1 MESSVITAVSAF
13 GPKVVE
19 AQYYVPA
26 GQAAVL
32 FGVVTALMAMLGNM
46 LGESVYDVASYLISE
61 VNTAYSREFKQGRRV
76 DSFENVI

>member
-19 AQYYVPA
+19 AQYYVSA

-32 FGVVTALMAMLGNM
+32 FGVVTALMANM
-46 LGESVYDVASYLISE
+46 VGESVYDVASYLISE
-61 VNTAYSREFKQGRRV
+61 VTTANSREFKQGRR
-76 DSFENVI
+76 

>member
-1 MESSVITAVSAF
+1 MTAVTAF

-32 FGVVTALMAMLGNM
+32 FGEVTLLMALLGNM
-46 LGESVYDVASYLISE
+46 LGESVYDVISFLRGDYC
-61 VNTAYSREFKQGRRV
+61 V
-76 DSFENVI
+76 